1 MVLGQS
7 TKTSK
12 SSGVDELQVFS
23 NTEIMAQTEK
33 NQIATFLYVI
43 FSVFYYIFLK
53 KMDIGLNNYETF
65 SVLYYSVLK
74 NLQLVYK
81 YVFIVGI
88 LMGRQVRL

>member
-1 MVLGQS
+1 
-7 TKTSK
+7 
-12 SSGVDELQVFS
+12 
-23 NTEIMAQTEK
+23 MAQTEK

-65 SVLYYSVLK
+65 SVPYYSVLK